1 MSVFLQEIRAF
12 KAQKSAFELD
22 ARRLVAFRLLCGID
36 LSDALAAKPGE
47 AIEIIKR
54 VERLIER
61 ERLKGLR
68 RHWAYDLN
76 RHIALKQALEHLR
89 QAHGQPARRI
99 CRKQTLE
106 NKTAPE
112 SAVPSKTSHRVKGQ
126 NCQGT
131 LF

>member
-1 MSVFLQEIRAF
+1 MWR
-12 KAQKSAFELD
+12 
-22 ARRLVAFRLLCGID
+22 FRLLCGID

-89 QAHGQPARRI
+89 QAHGHPHANLQKANPGKQDGARKR
-99 CRKQTLE
+99 R
-106 NKTAPE
+106 
-112 SAVPSKTSHRVKGQ
+112 PSKTSIV
-126 NCQGT
+126 
-131 LF
+131 

>member
-54 VERLIER
+54 VERRIER

-89 QAHGQPARRI
+89 QAHGQPAR
-99 CRKQTLE
+99 
-106 NKTAPE
+106 E
-112 SAVPSKTSHRVKGQ
+112 SAESKPWKTRRRPKAPSLQKPAIV
-126 NCQGT
+126 
-131 LF
+131 